1 MDYNSLGVA
10 SAAASGL
17 STGVAT
23 TVSNITPTFSSV
35 TRTTAAAVNNQ
46 YSFPE
51 IQSTVEGYL
60 TGRRPAS
67 GQLYPR
73 GLYNK

>member
-10 SAAASGL
+10 SATASGL

-35 TRTTAAAVNNQ
+35 IRTTAAEINTT
-46 YSFPE
+46 YSFPQ
-51 IQSTVEGYL
+51 IQNTVEGYL